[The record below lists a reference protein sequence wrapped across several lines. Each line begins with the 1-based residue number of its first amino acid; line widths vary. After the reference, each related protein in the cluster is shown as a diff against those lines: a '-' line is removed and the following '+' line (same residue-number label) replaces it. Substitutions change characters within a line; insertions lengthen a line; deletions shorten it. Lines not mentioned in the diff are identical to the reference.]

1 MLCCVVPSG
10 AVRCGVTFAAGG
22 QGLPGGGVADEAS
35 GEPPHGPHQGRPP
48 QHEVGVAGELV

>member
-1 MLCCVVPSG
+1 MRCDVIWDLPCGMLW
-10 AVRCGVTFAAGG
+10 CGAAGG
-22 QGLPGGGVADEAS
+22 QVLPGGGVADEAS